1 MRAVT
6 DTRPR
11 LLILSFSQLYR
22 DARLLRQINLFSTEF
37 AVTTCGYGPAP
48 EGVVAHHEIPSHL
61 TARQLDR
68 KLLVARRYQQAYD
81 RLPITRQVRGM
92 LGSSEFDVIL
102 ANDVDAVPIAVGLQ
116 PVGGI
121 HADLH
126 EYATRQQE
134 EFWRFRWFIAPYLA
148 FLIRTYVRQADS
160 VTTVGAKL
168 AQQYEEEFGVPC
180 GVVLNAPH
188 RADLPVGQVGDP
200 IRLVHAGGATP
211 ARLDTMLAAM
221 DLVTTDTTL
230 DLFLVDSG
238 GGYVEQ
244 VRQRYVGHPR
254 VSVHEAVPTNELV
267 ATLNAFDVG
276 IHILPPISFN
286 HRYAMPNKLFD
297 FVQARLGVLTG
308 PSPEMAALVREHD
321 IGFVTSDFTPE
332 SVAQQ
337 IDALTPQVVQTAKE
351 HSDHAAQ
358 FLCAEEQVVGWV
370 APVKALAEQAATR
383 GQVAH
388 DTPDQKG

>member
-1 MRAVT
+1 MRHVI

-11 LLILSFSQLYR
+11 LLILSYSQLFR
-22 DARLLRQINLFSTEF
+22 DARLLRQINLFSTEY

-48 EGVVAHHEIPSHL
+48 EGVVAHHEIPSDI

-68 KLLVARRYQQAYD
+68 KLLVARRYQQAFD
-81 RLPITRQVRGM
+81 SLPITQYVRG
-92 LGSSEFDVIL
+92 LFGTGDFDVIL
-102 ANDVDAVPIAVGLQ
+102 ANDVDTVPIAVALQ
-116 PVGGI
+116 PVGGV

-134 EFWRFRWFIAPYLA
+134 ELWKFRWFIAPYLA
-148 FLIRTYVRQADS
+148 HLIRKHVRRADS

-168 AQQYEEEFGVPC
+168 AQQYEEEFGVKC

-188 RADLPVGQVGDP
+188 RADLPVHPVGDP

-211 ARLDTMLAAM
+211 ARLDTMLAALE
-221 DLVTTDTTL
+221 LVTSGATL
-230 DLFLVDSG
+230 DLFLVESG

-244 VRQRYVGHPR
+244 VRQRFLGHPR
-254 VSVHEAVPTNELV
+254 ISVHAAVPTNELV
-267 ATLNAFDVG
+267 ATLNQFDVG

-308 PSPEMAALVREHD
+308 PSPEMAALVREHS
-321 IGFVTSDFTPE
+321 IGFVTADFTPE
-332 SVAQQ
+332 AVAQQ
-337 IDALTPQVVQTAKE
+337 IDALTPEAVLAAKE
-351 HSDHAAQ
+351 HSDTAAQ
-358 FLCAEEQVVGWV
+358 VLCAEEQVVGWV
-370 APVKALAEQAATR
+370 TPVRDLAHRAATR
-383 GQVAH
+383 SQTHG
-388 DTPDQKG
+388 TSDQKG

>member
-1 MRAVT
+1 MHHVT

-11 LLILSFSQLYR
+11 LLILSYSYLFR
-22 DARLLRQINLFSTEF
+22 DARLLRQINLFSTDF

-68 KLLVARRYQQAYD
+68 TLLVARRYQRAFD
-81 RLPITRQVRGM
+81 RLAITQHVRG
-92 LGSSEFDVIL
+92 LFGTGEFDVIL
-102 ANDVDAVPIAVGLQ
+102 ANDVDTVPIAVALE
-116 PVGGI
+116 PIGGV

-126 EYATRQQE
+126 EYATRQHE
-134 EFWRFRWFIAPYLA
+134 ERWRFRWFIAPYLA
-148 FLIRTYVRQADS
+148 YLIRKHVRKADS

-188 RADLPVGQVGDP
+188 RADLPVRPVGDR

-221 DLVTTDTTL
+221 ELVTSDATL

-244 VRQRYVGHPR
+244 MRQRYTDHAR
-254 VSVHEAVPTNELV
+254 VTVHDAVPTSELV
-267 ATLNAFDVG
+267 PTLNAFDVG
-276 IHILPPISFN
+276 IHILPPVSFN

-308 PSPEMAALVREHD
+308 PSPEMAALVREHSM
-321 IGFVTSDFTPE
+321 GFVTSDFSPDA
-332 SVAQQ
+332 VARQ
-337 IDALTPQVVQTAKE
+337 IDALTPEAVQTAKE
-351 HSDHAAQ
+351 HSDAAAQ

-370 APVKALAEQAATR
+370 TPVQELASRASA
-383 GQVAH
+383 GH
-388 DTPDQKG
+388 LPD